1 MHPLKNP
8 LMLVI
13 SLFFTD
19 QNLDVSILHVFI
31 YFKKEKKRIK

>member
-8 LMLVI
+8 FMLVI

-19 QNLDVSILHVFI
+19 PNLDVSILFI
-31 YFKKEKKRIK
+31 YFKKEKKMIK

>member
-8 LMLVI
+8 FMLVI

-19 QNLDVSILHVFI
+19 PNLDGSILFI
-31 YFKKEKKRIK
+31 YFKKETKRIK

>member
-19 QNLDVSILHVFI
+19 QNLDVSILFI
-31 YFKKEKKRIK
+31 YFKKEKKKRK

>member
-1 MHPLKNP
+1 MHPLENP

-19 QNLDVSILHVFI
+19 QNLDVSILFI
-31 YFKKEKKRIK
+31 SLKKEKKKIK